1 MLTILPKAYG
11 LSETG
16 HEARIWSQNMEP
28 GYGHKSNFK
37 HIRFAAYRLSQTLT
51 LRAKVSDI
59 AKSIVR
65 WRLKLQSW
73 QDWYWHI
80 L

>member
-1 MLTILPKAYG
+1 MLTILPTAYG

-16 HEARIWSQNMEP
+16 HEARIWSQDMDTKATSKP
-28 GYGHKSNFK
+28 
-37 HIRFAAYRLSQTLT
+37 IRFAAYRLSQTLT

-59 AKSIVR
+59 AKSILR

-73 QDWYWHI
+73 QDWY
-80 L
+80 